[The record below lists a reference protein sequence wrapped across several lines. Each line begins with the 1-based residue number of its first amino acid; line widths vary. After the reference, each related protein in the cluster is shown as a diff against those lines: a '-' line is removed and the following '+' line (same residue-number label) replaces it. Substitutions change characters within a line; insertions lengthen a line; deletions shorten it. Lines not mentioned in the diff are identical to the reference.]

1 MSSSTRLE
9 TRPSLNCLFILSL
22 EYYWRKCSYIACKLL
37 MSRSGIDFDSSTVL
51 SEVSASD
58 SLHLFILE
66 DPLMVVFMEETWGV
80 GSRLRVDYLGV
91 GPTSHPDHYPQ

>member
-1 MSSSTRLE
+1 M
-9 TRPSLNCLFILSL
+9 
-22 EYYWRKCSYIACKLL
+22 
-37 MSRSGIDFDSSTVL
+37 L
-51 SEVSASD
+51 SEVSAFD

-91 GPTSHPDHYPQ
+91 GPTSNPDHYPQ